1 MTEDDEVALKL
12 TGDGE
17 TKLHYAARD
26 FLEPW
31 RRPAGGGRSPGQ
43 ETISHEPALKGWP
56 SGLSPAWP
64 QFAANPG
71 VPRSAQ

>member
-31 RRPAGGGRSPGQ
+31 RRPAGGEGAPGRKPFL
-43 ETISHEPALKGWP
+43 TK
-56 SGLSPAWP
+56 SGL
-64 QFAANPG
+64 
-71 VPRSAQ
+71 AQ